1 LAKPASETLG
11 GTYRV
16 ERELQLGGM
25 SRVFLAEELS
35 LGREVVVKVLPP
47 DLAAGVS
54 ADRFSREIQLA
65 AKLQQANIVPLL
77 SFGVVDGLPY
87 YTMPYV
93 LGEWLRHALASSG
106 SLPVPRALGILRDVA
121 RALTYAHERGI
132 VHRGIKPENILLSG
146 DGTSATPGH
155 PAGGVDFLSFPR
167 LN

>member
-1 LAKPASETLG
+1 MDVSARLRETLG

-16 ERELQLGGM
+16 GRELPGGGM
-25 SRVFLAEELS
+25 SRVFIAEEIS

-54 ADRFSREIQLA
+54 AERFSREIQLA

-93 LGEWLRHALASSG
+93 AGESLRLHLASNG
-106 SLPVPRALGILRDVA
+106 AFAVPQALGILRDVA
-121 RALTYAHERGI
+121 RALT
-132 VHRGIKPENILLSG
+132 
-146 DGTSATPGH
+146 
-155 PAGGVDFLSFPR
+155 
-167 LN
+167 